1 MSQRKAEAPRD
12 EKNLSRIQRLLRD
25 YRTNEKLYRPL
36 TKQEVAQRIGD
47 LPYRAALE
55 NAEHRTYMEEY
66 ETLGLQRLTTQ
77 TVLYMLGLSPNQN
90 LTFQKSEEPVEA
102 EEAEKANKAEAATI
116 EMEML
121 LYCYEAKP
129 RHMSLALQGWHM
141 DDFIAYI
148 YRDFLLLAGVASTL
162 AESTMHAKEY
172 LRAASRP
179 TLDDT
184 AGRIRV
190 GIATRLTSLF
200 GRHQTSFYRMM
211 KPGSGLREQR
221 NLIAKLLEPDD
232 DAGYTWGRLAHYKQ
246 VREDL
251 YELARFCWE
260 VRGVDIDEKAFPPE
274 DPAFL
279 ELRPVRR
286 SSTVKPRPRTTT
298 TNPNKTTIKRAA

>member
-1 MSQRKAEAPRD
+1 MSQKKAEAKRD
-12 EKNLSRIQRLLRD
+12 ERHLSRIQRLLRE
-25 YRTNEKLYRPL
+25 YRSNEKLFRPL
-36 TKQEVAQRIGD
+36 TKQEVAERIGN
-47 LPYRAALE
+47 LPQLAALE
-55 NAEHRTYMEEY
+55 NSERRMHLDDFG
-66 ETLGLQRLTTQ
+66 TLGLQRLTTQ
-77 TVLYMLGLSPNQN
+77 TVLYMLGLTPNQSISY
-90 LTFQKSEEPVEA
+90 QESEQ
-102 EEAEKANKAEAATI
+102 ATI

-179 TLDDT
+179 TLDDK

-190 GIATRLTSLF
+190 GIASRVTAMF
-200 GRHQTSFYRMM
+200 GRHQTSFYRWMA
-211 KPGSGLREQR
+211 PESGLREQR

-232 DAGYTWGRLAHYKQ
+232 ESGYTSGRLAHYKQ

-251 YELARFCWE
+251 YELSRFCWE
-260 VRGVDIDEKAFPPE
+260 ARGVNLDEKAFPPE

-279 ELRPVRR
+279 EQRPVRR
-286 SSTVKPRPRTTT
+286 AATKPRQRNAT
-298 TNPNKTTIKRAA
+298 KLAA

>member
-1 MSQRKAEAPRD
+1 MSQKKAEAKRD
-12 EKNLSRIQRLLRD
+12 EGQLSRIQRLIRD
-25 YRTNEKLYRPL
+25 YRSNEKLFRPL
-36 TKQEVAQRIGD
+36 TKQEVAERIGN
-47 LPYRAALE
+47 LPHRAALE
-55 NAEHRTYMEEY
+55 NIERKQSGEFD
-66 ETLGLQRLTTQ
+66 TLGLQRLNTQ
-77 TVLYMLGLSPNQN
+77 TVLFMLGLTPNQSISY
-90 LTFQKSEEPVEA
+90 QESEIASV
-102 EEAEKANKAEAATI
+102 

-148 YRDFLLLAGVASTL
+148 YRDFLLLAGVASSL
-162 AESTMHAKEY
+162 AESSMHAKEY

-179 TLDDT
+179 TLEDK

-190 GIATRLTSLF
+190 GIATRVTAMF
-200 GRHQTSFYRMM
+200 DRHQTSFYRWMA
-211 KPGSGLREQR
+211 PESGLREQR

-251 YELARFCWE
+251 YELSRFCWE
-260 VRGVDIDEKAFPPE
+260 ARGVDIDEKAFPPE

-279 ELRPVRR
+279 EQRPVRR
-286 SSTVKPRPRTTT
+286 AAAQPRAR
-298 TNPNKTTIKRAA
+298 NIGKRAA